1 MAKRKR
7 DLGIMDIPLSCSLF
21 MEQAYYR
28 WRPYVVPLSTDMQE
42 YIHEWNLALVDVMRM
57 ACMRPYLGGVGQQL
71 IDGTLRSDRYL
82 SSCLE
87 HAANVPMHSLHYA
100 LRFTEGVNFLANKI
114 EQNPKLSFVDLGAG
128 LSPMAAAVQTEYNIG
143 NAYII
148 DVPEITDAYIRTA
161 ELVGGRVPR
170 AITWD
175 AAKELAVSH
184 KMDAIVAL
192 GVLHYMDIEEQIRR
206 LQFINAHIPSFLLEV
221 KYNNNSKTAGQNTFN
236 LQRLQSLRMLV
247 SNTQT
252 LETTMIK
259 NSLQYLTSFI
269 RAMPD
274 RKYFLQNDRSLFF
287 SR

>member
-1 MAKRKR
+1 MTKRKR
-7 DLGIMDIPLSCSLF
+7 DLGLFDIPLSCSLF

-28 WRPYVVPLSTDMQE
+28 WRSYVAPLSTDMQE
-42 YIHEWNLALVDVMRM
+42 YIREWNLALVDVMRM
-57 ACMRPYLGGVGQQL
+57 ACMRPYLGGIGQQL
-71 IDGTLRSDRYL
+71 INGTVRSDKYL
-82 SSCLE
+82 ESCLE
-87 HAANVPMHSLHYA
+87 YAANVPMHSLHYA
-100 LRFTEGVNFLANKI
+100 LRFTEGVKFLSDKI
-114 EQNPKLSFVDLGAG
+114 ELQPKLSFVDLGAG
-128 LSPMAAAVQTEYNIG
+128 LSPMVAVVQTEYNMG

-148 DVPEITDAYIRTA
+148 DVPEIMDAYLRTA
-161 ELVGGRVPR
+161 ELVGGRVPH

-175 AAKELAVSH
+175 EAKALAVSH
-184 KMDAIVAL
+184 RMDAIVAM
-192 GVLHYMDIEEQIRR
+192 GVFHYMDIDEQVRR
-206 LQFINAHIPSFLLEV
+206 LQFINANIPNFLLEV
-221 KYNNNSKTAGQNTFN
+221 KYNNSKTAGQNTFD

-259 NSLQYLTSFI
+259 NSLRYLTGFI

>member
-1 MAKRKR
+1 MTKRKR
-7 DLGIMDIPLSCSLF
+7 DLGLFDIPLSCSLF

-28 WRPYVVPLSTDMQE
+28 WRSYVAPLSTDMQE
-42 YIHEWNLALVDVMRM
+42 YIREWNLALVDVMRM
-57 ACMRPYLGGVGQQL
+57 ACMRPYLGGIGQQL
-71 IDGTLRSDRYL
+71 INGTVRSDKYL
-82 SSCLE
+82 ESCLE
-87 HAANVPMHSLHYA
+87 YAANVPMHSLHYA
-100 LRFTEGVNFLANKI
+100 LRFTEGVKFLSDKI
-114 EQNPKLSFVDLGAG
+114 ESQPKLSFVDLGAG
-128 LSPMAAAVQTEYNIG
+128 LSPMAAVVQTEYNMG

-148 DVPEITDAYIRTA
+148 DVPEIMDAYLRTA
-161 ELVGGRVPR
+161 ELVGGRVPH

-175 AAKELAVSH
+175 EAKALAVSH
-184 KMDAIVAL
+184 RMDAIVAM
-192 GVLHYMDIEEQIRR
+192 GVFHYMDIDEQVRR
-206 LQFINAHIPSFLLEV
+206 LQFINANIPNFLLEV
-221 KYNNNSKTAGQNTFN
+221 KYNNSKTAGQNTFD

-259 NSLQYLTSFI
+259 NSLRYLTGFI